1 MRDLTAKEMT
11 DGPHLRKDVQ
21 RNLERVLQAAYEL
34 FAERGSN
41 VTMEEV
47 ARRAGVGVG
56 TVYRRFPSKE
66 HLFVAVS
73 QAACAET
80 HRCLRQAAEAE
91 ADPINKL
98 KVLVHVH
105 YERTEQR
112 APLIDFSPD
121 PTYQQNCGAGAE
133 QHFYSTLHHLMREV
147 ILEGQHQGTMSPG
160 DPDVLAAICLE
171 LLHPRA
177 LQNLMQTTG
186 GNADEV
192 ATLVWTFILRALTTR

>member
-1 MRDLTAKEMT
+1 MGAEQM
-11 DGPHLRKDVQ
+11 HVRKDVQ
-21 RNLERVLQAAYEL
+21 RNLERVLRAAHEL
-34 FAERGSN
+34 FAERGSD

-66 HLFVAVS
+66 HLFIAVS

-80 HRCLRQAAEAE
+80 HRCLEQAAEAE
-91 ADPINKL
+91 ADPISKL

-112 APLIDFSPD
+112 APLIDFSPES
-121 PTYQQNCGAGAE
+121 PSSETCGVGRE
-133 QHFYSTLHHLMREV
+133 QHFYSTLHQLLRQVIADGQREGV
-147 ILEGQHQGTMSPG
+147 MAAG
-160 DPDVLAAICLE
+160 DPDVLAAVCLE

-177 LQNLMQTTG
+177 LQNLMRVTG

-192 ATLVWTFILRALTTR
+192 ATVVWRFIRRALAAH